1 MSPESIPNSDH
12 SSDDGIVVKR
22 RRFLLTPSPPT
33 ITITT
38 ETDTILDEPLSQL
51 SISQGDRKRKKV
63 VTSTTMISNDKSM
76 DKNHQ
81 LPTNS
86 LQNCKPRYYL
96 NVSDRIFKQML
107 SNSIDN
113 GHKLVQCLDNKEKLQ
128 FIRQMT
134 EITHDLYFKNLQ
146 RQLWQEYYNR
156 SLEDA
161 DNWESKVTKQ
171 YAHQHNACQMY
182 KPRKAS
188 IKQRQATIAQE
199 ITQKEKELHEY
210 LLNLQQC
217 TKKWEP
223 SIDPDSLSH
232 AINECVRKGQ
242 QRLKENFNYKKEMIK
257 LDWND
262 HQLLRKFYQLTPDE
276 EQIELAKKIWQATS
290 DELQTKEKVEILRQ
304 RIFLK
309 RLPAKTDQMINQLL
323 DDNKETLS
331 KSSLIDEKQCT
342 SIASRCSKA
351 IVQCKFN
358 LMLIQIDELE
368 AVIRHHHA
376 TLIRLQ
382 EQLSKLN
389 REKPFLYTIVL
400 LDTIEERRQA
410 MIQRFFRMRQQT
422 LKTFFDEAPT
432 VVNNNL

>member
-22 RRFLLTPSPPT
+22 KRFLLTPSPP
-33 ITITT
+33 ITT
-38 ETDTILDEPLSQL
+38 TATIETDTILDEPLSQL
-51 SISQGDRKRKKV
+51 SISEGDRKRTKI
-63 VTSTTMISNDKSM
+63 VTSTTMISNDKSINKN
-76 DKNHQ
+76 DK
-81 LPTNS
+81 LPTKS
-86 LQNCKPRYYL
+86 LQNDKPRYL

-107 SNSIDN
+107 SNSIAN
-113 GHKLVQCLDNKEKLQ
+113 GHKLVQCLDHKEKLQ

-146 RQLWQEYYNR
+146 RQLWQEYYNT
-156 SLEDA
+156 SLEDT

-171 YAHQHNACQMY
+171 YAHQHNTCQMY

-199 ITQKEKELHEY
+199 ITQKEIELHEY
-210 LLNLQQC
+210 LLKLQQY
-217 TKKWEP
+217 TKQWEP

-232 AINECVRKGQ
+232 AISEYVRKGQ

-257 LDWND
+257 FDWND
-262 HQLLRKFYQLTPDE
+262 HQLLRKFYQLKPNG
-276 EQIELAKKIWQATS
+276 EQIELANKIWQATA
-290 DELQTKEKVEILRQ
+290 DELRTKEQSEILRQ
-304 RIFLK
+304 RILLK

-323 DDNKETLS
+323 VDNKETLS
-331 KSSLIDEKQCT
+331 KTLLDEKQCT

-432 VVNNNL
+432 VVDNNL